1 MREVGLRPG
10 PAPSRRRSRLFSSP
24 LLAASAVAHGAGA
37 AALVA
42 SPESAPLIASILV
55 ANHAVIATAG
65 MFPRSGWL
73 GPNITR
79 LEADATDTTIALT
92 FDDGPDPAVTPQV
105 LDLLDEAG
113 QKATFFCI
121 GRRAQE
127 HPDLIADMRA
137 RGHGVE
143 NHTFHHRN
151 GFALGGPGRMAVEV
165 ARAQDAIEASGGGRP
180 TFFRAPAGIQNP
192 WLHDVL
198 ADAGLRLVSWT
209 RRGYD
214 TVTHDASRVAAR
226 LIGHGLSAGDI
237 LLLHDGASLSAR
249 AEPRTVVLD
258 ALPRV
263 LEEMARRG
271 LTSESLH
278 VAMGTTTRTQATGFS
293 PPLV

>member
-1 MREVGLRPG
+1 MREVSSRPG
-10 PAPSRRRSRLFSSP
+10 PDSGRRRSRLFTSP
-24 LLAASAVAHGAGA
+24 LLAASAVTHGAGA

-73 GPNITR
+73 GPNLTR
-79 LEADATDTTIALT
+79 LPTNDATDTAIALT

-121 GRRAQE
+121 GQRALQ
-127 HPDLIADMRA
+127 HPDLIANMRA

-151 GFALGGPGRMAVEV
+151 SFALGGPRRMTSEV
-165 ARAQDAIEASGGGRP
+165 TRAQDAIEASGGGLP

-198 ADAGLRLVSWT
+198 ADAGLRMVSWT
-209 RRGYD
+209 RRGFD
-214 TVTHDASRVAAR
+214 AVTHDASRVAAR

-271 LTSESLH
+271 LRSESLH
-278 VAMGTTTRTQATGFS
+278 VAMGTSTKTLT
-293 PPLV
+293 